1 MTFSAALSLSG
12 TTTFVR
18 VTAVPLEQARAD
30 LGPRE
35 VVTGSDLAPAEA
47 GRILVGTGLSRKL
60 GLEPG
65 KTLSIFALTAG
76 GGLNTESFTV
86 SGTTSSGIAE
96 IDDLSVTMSLADAQ
110 GLVGVRTVPD
120 LVVFLRDIR
129 LADAVARRISSA
141 PAGSATAGL
150 TVRTWQQLSPSFQ
163 QANSLY
169 QLILGVA
176 RLIVLVVALFSISG
190 TLSVSVLERY
200 REIGTLRAFGTRRRQ
215 VLVMLVVEGLLLG
228 AAGAA
233 LGYLAGA
240 GMSALI
246 NVLGGVRMPP
256 EPGMSTAG
264 ITIRF
269 TPQAADLV
277 GNVLWLLAA
286 AAAAALVPALL
297 SQRRPAAELLRAK

>member
-1 MTFSAALSLSG
+1 
-12 TTTFVR
+12 
-18 VTAVPLEQARAD
+18 
-30 LGPRE
+30 
-35 VVTGSDLAPAEA
+35 
-47 GRILVGTGLSRKL
+47 
-60 GLEPG
+60 
-65 KTLSIFALTAG
+65 
-76 GGLNTESFTV
+76 TV

-110 GLVGVRTVPD
+110 GLVDVRTVPD